1 MGLFKRKTSKVEFF
15 NPIVGVIEHFP
26 ITPAHKFP
34 MPWRKKLARYIKTRE
49 KVEAYVTKPQLCSGI
64 GELLTN
70 SFVICAPMDYKITTN
85 GDLSSYQWKIPRAIP
100 TEWTAGETP
109 VSCFPSDSWGDHV
122 DLPGN
127 TLKTIIKFNTYWGVS
142 LPKGWGLMLSPST
155 YFEETRFTATSGLL
169 VPEQSRQINIPVF
182 WHVLDDTTVIK
193 AGTPLALLTLIKLD
207 DKPDYLL
214 RVKTEKDFFE
224 QKQLDLAHGI
234 SFTAPSSMFLPKISS
249 ALKKLSGR
257 TGRKNL

>member
-1 MGLFKRKTSKVEFF
+1 MGFFKCKTPKVEFF
-15 NPIVGVIEHFP
+15 HPIVGVIEHFP

-34 MPWRKKLARYIKTRE
+34 MSWRKKLALYIKTRE
-49 KVEAYVTKPQLCSGI
+49 KVEDHVSKAQLCSGI

-70 SFVICAPMDYKITTN
+70 SLVISAPMDYKITTN
-85 GDLSSYQWKIPRAIP
+85 GDLSSYQWKIPREIS
-100 TEWTAGETP
+100 TELTAGELP
-109 VSCFPSDSWGDHV
+109 VSCFPADTWGEHV
-122 DLPGN
+122 DLPSN

-142 LPKGWGLMLSPST
+142 LPEGWGLMVSPST
-155 YFEETRFTATSGLL
+155 YFEENRFTATSGLL

-182 WHVLDDTTVIK
+182 WHVLDGAAVIK

-207 DKPDYLL
+207 QKPDYLL

-224 QKQLDLAHGI
+224 QKQLDLSHGI
-234 SFTAPSSMFLPKISS
+234 SFTLPSSLFSPKTSA

-257 TGRKNL
+257 TERKN